1 MVGGSPTG
9 LVGAAVVAVQLP
21 TSGAVP
27 VRIRKSSRTVA
38 VESSGPTLLEW
49 VASPLT
55 CCDGSG
61 ASGCGAFLTGGTVG
75 RCWLRSGFG
84 LGVAVLVDRWARRD
98 SWGGVWQ
105 RAADTRAH
113 SLLLGS
119 GLPGGWIGL
128 HRRSL
133 AAIPAG
139 VSKVYALGAKTAL
152 IPQRREGEER
162 KKERLRHSPVP
173 SIPYIHVPASTNP
186 TPNSTYPAL
195 DRPTAQRAHITA
207 SHSAQPHHHHPNS
220 KPPSDA
226 PWPNPNPGSAA
237 SPGRPQPG
245 RIGRPAAGLTKLQ
258 ATASPNVHNRSPGDL
273 QLWEMQHQ
281 GQL

>member
-139 VSKVYALGAKTAL
+139 VSKVYVLGAKTAL

-162 KKERLRHSPVP
+162 KKERK
-173 SIPYIHVPASTNP
+173 A
-186 TPNSTYPAL
+186 PAL
-195 DRPTAQRAHITA
+195 TRTQHTLHTCTCQHQPNAQLYLPSTRQTNRPTSTH
-207 SHSAQPHHHHPNS
+207 HSLSLGPA
-220 KPPSDA
+220 PPS
-226 PWPNPNPGSAA
+226 PP
-237 SPGRPQPG
+237 
-245 RIGRPAAGLTKLQ
+245 
-258 ATASPNVHNRSPGDL
+258 
-273 QLWEMQHQ
+273 
-281 GQL
+281 